1 MFSCANH
8 RFISSLS
15 FNVLKTAKVVTL
27 DEIARNIGPINYFEN
42 DLSSCMRKRLR

>member
-8 RFISSLS
+8 WFILS

-27 DEIARNIGPINYFEN
+27 NEIARNIGPINYFEN
-42 DLSSCMRKRLR
+42 DLSSCM